1 MEADGAVD
9 PVALERELRAAVA
22 ADERRERENAA
33 KLRALRQRVPS
44 YEEFRLAGQGWAL
57 PAGSIR
63 PWDNPVLGCLWSSS
77 FGSTNLGSSDLAV
90 SMLSAP
96 GDCERG
102 LMGSKPG
109 DLSPHP
115 WRNIVLA
122 SHLKPLEK
130 KDKMGKRNILWNPY
144 AAHAKTPQGSDME
157 ILQELDQLPR
167 TSAEFYRDW
176 RRCLKSGKEK
186 YQLLLELGGE
196 ALGRIFQADL
206 GFGLLGEF
214 LTVLAENV
222 CPQDGD
228 AILQILQSL
237 SGTKR
242 FGLNVDLLSELEKES
257 SRDLFRKLQ
266 RMRWNDGT
274 ARHPRGRAGCEAERE
289 AHLMDIS
296 LEKEERILLELME
309 CYQVS

>member
-1 MEADGAVD
+1 MEADGALD
-9 PVALERELRAAVA
+9 AVALERELRAAVA

-33 KLRALRQRVPS
+33 KLRALHQRVAS
-44 YEEFRLAGQGWAL
+44 YEEF
-57 PAGSIR
+57 
-63 PWDNPVLGCLWSSS
+63 
-77 FGSTNLGSSDLAV
+77 
-90 SMLSAP
+90 
-96 GDCERG
+96 
-102 LMGSKPG
+102 
-109 DLSPHP
+109 
-115 WRNIVLA
+115 RNIVLA

-130 KDKMGKRNILWNPY
+130 KDKIGKRDILWNPY
-144 AAHAKTPQGSDME
+144 AAHAKAPQASDVE
-157 ILQELDQLPR
+157 IPQELDQLPR

-242 FGLNVDLLSELEKES
+242 FGLNVDLLNELEKES

-266 RMRWNDGT
+266 SMSWNNGT
-274 ARHPRGRAGCEAERE
+274 TGQPRGPASCEAEKE
-289 AHLMDIS
+289 THLVDIR
-296 LEKEERILLELME
+296 LQKEERILMELME

>member
-1 MEADGAVD
+1 
-9 PVALERELRAAVA
+9 
-22 ADERRERENAA
+22 
-33 KLRALRQRVPS
+33 
-44 YEEFRLAGQGWAL
+44 
-57 PAGSIR
+57 
-63 PWDNPVLGCLWSSS
+63 
-77 FGSTNLGSSDLAV
+77 
-90 SMLSAP
+90 
-96 GDCERG
+96 
-102 LMGSKPG
+102 
-109 DLSPHP
+109 
-115 WRNIVLA
+115 RNIVLA

-309 CYQVS
+309 CYQV